1 MNTSTKISPTKFMPI
16 IFNFG
21 FFAAP
26 CLVNAHH
33 SVFAL
38 NTDKPLL
45 QSIRKAISFIWRS
58 PHNSINLEV
67 TNEANEKEI
76 WKWVGAGSL

>member
-16 IFNFG
+16 ISNFG

-38 NTDKPLL
+38 NIDKPLV
-45 QSIRKAISFIWRS
+45 QSIGKAISFIWRS
-58 PHNSINLEV
+58 PDNINNLEV
-67 TNEANEKEI
+67 TNEANDKKI
-76 WKWVGAGSL
+76 WKWEGAGSL